1 MRHLKPSTILLILAL
16 ALVMVIGTACGSTEG
31 AVGPQGPQGEKGEQ
45 GEPGPAGPSMVVA
58 MAQVNADASMGQRYN
73 VDSVTWDSVGR
84 RYVIKL
90 TGINYTHN
98 TYVTIVT
105 AGYSNFTATY
115 AAESGNL
122 VVALTNTSATRQQ
135 DHFSFMVLQAP

>member
-31 AVGPQGPQGEKGEQ
+31 AVGPQGPQGEKGAQ
-45 GEPGPAGPSMVVA
+45 GEPGAAGPNMIVA
-58 MAQVNADASMGQRYN
+58 MAQVNSDGTMGQSYN
-73 VDSVTWDSVGR
+73 VDSVTWDAANL

-90 TGINYTHN
+90 TGITYTHN

-105 AGYSNFTATY
+105 AGYNNYTATY
-115 AAESGNL
+115 AADSGNL
-122 VVALTNTSATRQQ
+122 VVAFRNTSAVGQR
-135 DHFSFMVLQAP
+135 DVFSFMVLDAP

>member
-1 MRHLKPSTILLILAL
+1 MRHLKPSTILLVLAL
-16 ALVMVIGTACGSTEG
+16 ALIVVIGTACGSTEG
-31 AVGPQGPQGEKGEQ
+31 AVGPQGPKGDT
-45 GEPGPAGPSMVVA
+45 GAAGATGPAGPNMIVA
-58 MAQVNADASMGQRYN
+58 MAQVNADATMGQCYN
-73 VDSVTWDSVGR
+73 VDAVTWDAVGR

-105 AGYSNFTATY
+105 AGYNNYTASY

-122 VVALTNTSATRQQ
+122 IVALMNTSSVRQQ